1 MPMLGDN
8 CGNIWTEDFKSVKR
22 ILLIGLYYFKG
33 DNFCNLWTICDI
45 KLTRFHDGGVS
56 HMYITLFNIYAPL
69 YLL

>member
-8 CGNIWTEDFKSVKR
+8 CCNIWTEDFKSVKR

-56 HMYITLFNIYAPL
+56 YMYITLFNKYAPL